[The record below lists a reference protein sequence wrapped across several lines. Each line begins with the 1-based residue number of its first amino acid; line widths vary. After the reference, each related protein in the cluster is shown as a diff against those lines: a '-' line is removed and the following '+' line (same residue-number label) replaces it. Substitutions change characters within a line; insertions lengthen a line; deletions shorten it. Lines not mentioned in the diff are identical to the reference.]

1 MTYAANPSTDHE
13 GRRSGSSILTPTV
26 GVRWWVL
33 LALGVAWLVFGM
45 MVLQFDLT
53 SARSIA
59 LVTGLML
66 IAAALSQVADVQ
78 AARGHRAVQ
87 AVLAGVFF
95 VGGLIALVW
104 PDPTFL
110 ALARL
115 VAWALLFK
123 GCANI
128 VVALMSRG
136 SGVLWWLLLGLGV
149 VEIVVALWA
158 AGVPSR
164 SAALLVLWVGLVAL
178 TKGFADIVLAFG
190 IRTWERA
197 PTVG

>member
-1 MTYAANPSTDHE
+1 MTYADPAT
-13 GRRSGSSILTPTV
+13 GRTRSPILTATAT
-26 GVRWWVL
+26 VRWWVL
-33 LALGVAWLVFGM
+33 LTIGIAWLVFGM

-66 IAAALSQVADVQ
+66 IVAAFSQLADVA
-78 AARGHRAVQ
+78 AARGHRVVH
-87 AVLAGVFF
+87 AVLAGILFT
-95 VGGLIALVW
+95 GGLIALVW

-115 VAWALLFK
+115 IAWLLLFK

-128 VVALMSRG
+128 VVALLLYG
-136 SGVLWWLLLGLGV
+136 SGALWWLLLGLGA
-149 VEIVVALWA
+149 VEIVVAFWA

-164 SAALLVLWVGLVAL
+164 SATLLVLWVGLTAL
-178 TKGFADIVLAFG
+178 TKGVADIVLAFG

-197 PTVG
+197 PAGP

>member
-1 MTYAANPSTDHE
+1 MTYADSATNRD
-13 GRRSGSSILTPTV
+13 RRTGSPIFSGTAT
-26 GVRWWVL
+26 VRWWIL
-33 LALGVAWLVFGM
+33 LVIGIVWLVFGM
-45 MVLQFDLT
+45 MVLQFNLT

-66 IAAALSQVADVQ
+66 IVAAFSQLADVQ
-78 AARGHRAVQ
+78 AGRGHRVVH
-87 AVLAGVFF
+87 AVLAGIFF
-95 VGGLIALVW
+95 TAGLIALVW

-115 VAWALLFK
+115 VAWLLLFK

-128 VVALMSRG
+128 VVALMVRG
-136 SGVLWWLLLGLGV
+136 TGTLWWLLLLLGV

-164 SAALLVLWVGLVAL
+164 SATLLVLWVGLIAL
-178 TKGFADIVLAFG
+178 TKGIADIVLAFG
-190 IRTWERA
+190 IRTWEHA
-197 PTVG
+197 PTAT